1 MASAFSFAIDRG
13 GTFTDV
19 FCVLPG
25 KSHVEQTQLPRPPRP
40 SIITSISHTYTHTLI
55 IEGKGYRVLK
65 LLSEDPANYPD
76 APREVRKGEEGR
88 TSQAGESAGRR
99 ACTSRQY
106 PRRQARL
113 LFLLILPLSK
123 S

>member
-25 KSHVEQTQLPRPPRP
+25 KSLPGRTTSP
-40 SIITSISHTYTHTLI
+40 SAPDLSHTQSQTR
-55 IEGKGYRVLK
+55 IEGKGHRVLK

-76 APREVRKGEEGR
+76 APREVRKEKGR
-88 TSQAGESAGRR
+88 
-99 ACTSRQY
+99 
-106 PRRQARL
+106 
-113 LFLLILPLSK
+113 
-123 S
+123 